1 MVAML
6 PLLGAA
12 AAEPAPAQE
21 PTVQQAPLSVLEGA
35 YTAEQAGR
43 GETTFGRSCAECH
56 PPATLSGTGFQR
68 NWSGTARS
76 LFEFVDATMP
86 EDNPGG
92 LSRLAYA
99 EVLAYIFQLNGYPPG
114 ERELPSD
121 DARLGLVV
129 IEPKP

>member
-1 MVAML
+1 ML
-6 PLLGAA
+6 PWLGAA
-12 AAEPAPAQE
+12 VAVPASAQE
-21 PTVQQAPLSVLEGA
+21 PTVQQVPLSVLEGA

-43 GETTFGRSCAECH
+43 GETTFGMSCAECH

-76 LFEFVDATMP
+76 LFEFLDATMP
-86 EDNPGG
+86 EDDPGG

-99 EVLAYIFQLNGYPPG
+99 DVLAYIFQLNGYPPG

-121 DARLGLVV
+121 DEGLGRVV